1 MVDPVAQ
8 SPPLTSVLYV
18 DDEPDI
24 REVVEMALH
33 LVSGIDVKTCESGTA
48 ALQLLR
54 GFLPDLVLLDVMMPG
69 LDGPA
74 TLAQMRSDPKVRSI
88 PVVFMTA
95 KALPQEVDRFMSLG
109 AVGVI
114 SKPFDPMQLA
124 TRVQEIWRSVAVARL
139 PSSG

>member
-1 MVDPVAQ
+1 MTEKVSHRAV
-8 SPPLTSVLYV
+8 LKSVLYV

-24 REVVEMALH
+24 REVVELALN
-33 LVSGIDVKTCESGTA
+33 LVPGIVVKTCGSGTD
-48 ALQLLR
+48 ALQLLPS
-54 GFLPDLVLLDVMMPG
+54 FMPDLVLLDVMMPG

-74 TLAQMRSDPKVRSI
+74 TLARMRSDTSLSGI

-124 TRVQEIWRSVAVARL
+124 TRVQAIWAGVSRR
-139 PSSG
+139 

>member
-1 MVDPVAQ
+1 
-8 SPPLTSVLYV
+8 LYV

-24 REVVEMALH
+24 REVVELSLGLMPGLA
-33 LVSGIDVKTCESGTA
+33 IKTCASGEE
-48 ALQLLR
+48 ALRSLSQFR
-54 GFLPDLVLLDVMMPG
+54 PDVVLLDVMMPG

-74 TLAQMRSDPKVRSI
+74 TLLRMRADPVGKLI

-109 AVGVI
+109 AAGVI

-124 TRVQEIWRSVAVARL
+124 KQVQEIWQAT
-139 PSSG
+139 